1 MNGCGQ
7 SKRMLK
13 HKQNLATKR
22 MIISSGLFLLYGLLL
37 ISVSIGSHEATFV
50 HAQDFATP
58 TEGYPEEAA
67 TVQQLI
73 SDEGCVLPCWWGLT
87 LGMDDANTVENML
100 YDSFGAFSYQKTS
113 SVREDAEYS
122 VFYLHLNT
130 RNEMRDGD
138 LASEGISFWVL
149 EPEGRFVASH
159 LRSDLPALS
168 YVDWTPYMPSSL
180 LSKYGTPDQVTFVYP
195 TDMLSGYTMMMRY
208 FDLGLSVGYDFPY
221 KTWVVSNKS
230 ILICNQMNND
240 FMYLFQLSISVVADY
255 SAIPENNPWPGGDR
269 TTWYER
275 RLEDIS
281 TFDLETFTELFSHE
295 NVCFTTLPIDEWPDL
310 PPPTE

>member
-1 MNGCGQ
+1 MKTLNDSQKPHYKYLTIVLCF
-7 SKRMLK
+7 SL
-13 HKQNLATKR
+13 LW
-22 MIISSGLFLLYGLLL
+22 GLF
-37 ISVSIGSHEATFV
+37 ISISIESRKVVTV

-73 SDEGCVLPCWWGLT
+73 SDEDCLLPCWWGLN
-87 LGMDDANTVENML
+87 LGVDNGRAVEDML
-100 YDSFGAFSYQKTS
+100 YNSFGPSSYQKS
-113 SVREDAEYS
+113 DGNDYSGVREGAEYS

-130 RNEMRDGD
+130 RNEIRDGD

-149 EPEGRFVASH
+149 EPEGRFVASR
-159 LRSDLPALS
+159 LSSDLPALS

-180 LSKYGTPDQVTFVYP
+180 LSKYGAPDLVTFVYP
-195 TDMLSGYTMMMRY
+195 TDILSGYSMIMRY
-208 FDLGLSVGYDFPY
+208 FDLGLFVGYDFPY
-221 KTWVVSNKS
+221 KSWVESNKS
-230 ILICNQMNND
+230 ILICNQLDND
-240 FMYLFQLSISVVADY
+240 FMYLFRLGVTVVADY
-255 SAIPENNPWPGGDR
+255 FAIPENNPWPGGDK
-269 TTWYER
+269 TMWYER
-275 RLEDIS
+275 RLEDIT